1 MLISQPSFDRYDVM
15 FCAQG
20 QHYSP
25 KVLSSQPISSRA
37 NRDKFTAEISCCC
50 FFIEFHSNLVAHKF
64 LSHFKCQAPY
74 PGANSHINM
83 SHDWTDSSRN
93 NAARG
98 ILEKHNSSVLSMKRV
113 LSHHSDHMSES
124 TVLCVKIAVTSAYF
138 IPHFV

>member
-1 MLISQPSFDRYDVM
+1 ML
-15 FCAQG
+15 CAHG

-25 KVLSSQPISSRA
+25 KALPSRVEQTETNLQQRSA
-37 NRDKFTAEISCCC
+37 VVV
-50 FFIEFHSNLVAHKF
+50 FIELHSNLVAHKF

-74 PGANSHINM
+74 PGANFSLVTSHINM

-98 ILEKHNSSVLSMKRV
+98 ILKKHNSSVLSMKRV

-124 TVLCVKIAVTSAYF
+124 TVLCVKTAVTSAYF